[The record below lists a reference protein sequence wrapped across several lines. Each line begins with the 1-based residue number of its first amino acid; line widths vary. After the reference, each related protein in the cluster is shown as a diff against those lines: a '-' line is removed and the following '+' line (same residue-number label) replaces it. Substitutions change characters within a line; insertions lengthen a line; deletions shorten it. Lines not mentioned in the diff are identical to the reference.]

1 MAYQIPESKY
11 ELIQSTINNPEYK
24 AKLTRILSEMSASEL
39 AFVMENSPPQERK
52 IIWDLIQ
59 LDAEGKVLGEL
70 DESLREQLLIDMNPE
85 EISLAISDLEADDLA
100 DILQSLPEK
109 ITNEVLSLM
118 NSRDRGRVENV
129 LDFSEETAG
138 GLMNTD
144 IITVRADN
152 TIELV
157 SRYLRFLKNIP
168 QNTDDIY
175 VVTKN
180 DEYLGILP
188 ITKIL
193 TSEQNMTVREVMDT
207 EFQPILSS
215 LNQIDVY
222 NLFKNKDSFFCSSD
236 R

>member
-59 LDAEGKVLGEL
+59 LDAEGEVLGEL

-118 NSRDRGRVENV
+118 NSRDRG
-129 LDFSEETAG
+129 
-138 GLMNTD
+138 
-144 IITVRADN
+144 
-152 TIELV
+152 ELKM
-157 SRYLRFLKNIP
+157 F
-168 QNTDDIY
+168 
-175 VVTKN
+175 
-180 DEYLGILP
+180 
-188 ITKIL
+188 
-193 TSEQNMTVREVMDT
+193 
-207 EFQPILSS
+207 
-215 LNQIDVY
+215 
-222 NLFKNKDSFFCSSD
+222 
-236 R
+236 

>member
-100 DILQSLPEK
+100 DILQSL
-109 ITNEVLSLM
+109 T
-118 NSRDRGRVENV
+118 R
-129 LDFSEETAG
+129 
-138 GLMNTD
+138 
-144 IITVRADN
+144 
-152 TIELV
+152 
-157 SRYLRFLKNIP
+157 KN
-168 QNTDDIY
+168 
-175 VVTKN
+175 
-180 DEYLGILP
+180 
-188 ITKIL
+188 
-193 TSEQNMTVREVMDT
+193 
-207 EFQPILSS
+207 
-215 LNQIDVY
+215 NQ
-222 NLFKNKDSFFCSSD
+222 
-236 R
+236 